1 MVTKVTGQGP
11 PLVLIPGGIAGWLSL
26 DDKQERLA
34 ATRKVI
40 RIQLVNVQN
49 ALENRPLEPDYSIQT
64 EIDALAEVF
73 NELGLVEPLDIV
85 GWSYGSVVALN
96 YAANNPARINSLTL
110 V

>member
-1 MVTKVTGQGP
+1 
-11 PLVLIPGGIAGWLSL
+11 VLIPGGIAGWLSL

-64 EIDALAEVF
+64 EIDALAEVLM
-73 NELGLVEPLDIV
+73 N
-85 GWSYGSVVALN
+85 
-96 YAANNPARINSLTL
+96 
-110 V
+110 